1 MTTIAYK
8 DGVIAYDSR
17 ETLGTTIVDDDC
29 DKCLVRE
36 GIQFFCTGS
45 TPDYEALM
53 SAYFGEVSA
62 GLIEAGGIALDKGT
76 LWLLGYSETTG
87 FWKDRLRADNPF
99 AIGTGSLHALT
110 AMDMGAS
117 AYQAVE
123 MAMKRDS
130 CTGGTIRTF
139 KIALGEPEAA
149 T

>member
-29 DKCLVRE
+29 DKCQTRDGV
-36 GIQFFCTGS
+36 QFFCAGS
-45 TPDYEALM
+45 TPDYDGLL

-62 GLIEAGGIALDKGT
+62 VVIEAGGVALDKGV
-76 LWLLGYSETTG
+76 LWLIGYSETTG
-87 FWKDRLRADNPF
+87 FWKDRLRLDNPWS
-99 AIGTGSLHALT
+99 IGSGSPHALT

-130 CTGGTIRTF
+130 CTGGKIRTMT
-139 KIALGEPEAA
+139 INA
-149 T
+149 